1 MYSKWV
7 TRIFL
12 GAVETVTMG
21 TGVVQKAVGD
31 LCDLGGGAGRKGMM
45 VSVVSHSAVDVAGGL
60 DLEERRERWTF
71 YF

>member
-1 MYSKWV
+1 MKISYLFPCSIYFHGMYAKWV

-12 GAVETVTMG
+12 WAVETVTMG

-45 VSVVSHSAVDVAGGL
+45 V
-60 DLEERRERWTF
+60 
-71 YF
+71 